1 VEDKG
6 GIWRLPDVRKESD
19 LEQLRHRGLMKEF
32 RQYLDTHGKLRIVRT
47 EALRAGFKDC
57 WQRQDYSTIVQV
69 GKRTPDAA
77 IQEDSVL
84 LMYYDNAQIR
94 SGE

>member
-1 VEDKG
+1 V
-6 GIWRLPDVRKESD
+6 PDAKRESD
-19 LEQLRHRGLMKEF
+19 LEQLRHRELMKEF
-32 RQYLDTHGKLRIVRT
+32 RQYLDTNGKLRVVRT

-69 GKRTPDAA
+69 AKRAPDAA

-84 LMYYDNAQIR
+84 LMYYDNASIR

>member
-1 VEDKG
+1 M
-6 GIWRLPDVRKESD
+6 PDAKRESD
-19 LEQLRHRGLMKEF
+19 LEQLRHRELMKEF
-32 RQYLDTHGKLRIVRT
+32 RQYLDTNGKLRVVRT

-69 GKRTPDAA
+69 AKRAPDAA

-84 LMYYDNAQIR
+84 LMYYDNASIR